1 MRALIVEDNHRIAQ
15 LVGQALGGAGF
26 ASDHA
31 DTIEDARLALGGQHF
46 DLVVLDLGM
55 PDEDGIVLLREMRVR
70 RQATPVL
77 ILTARGTLDER
88 VSGLDAGADDFLAK
102 PFAVQ
107 ELIAR
112 ARALTRRQGT
122 LLGDA
127 LTLGN
132 LRLDSIGRQAYVGEA
147 SLLLSAREIDLLERL
162 LRRAGRV
169 VAKPLLEG
177 DLVNAGT
184 ETSSNLIEVYV
195 HRLRRKLADA
205 DATVTIHTL
214 RGVGYILAERR

>member
-1 MRALIVEDNHRIAQ
+1 MRALIVEDNHRIAE

-31 DTIEDARLALGGQHF
+31 GTVEDARQALTTQHF

-70 RQATPVL
+70 RQSTPVL

-88 VSGLDAGADDFLAK
+88 VGGLEAGADDFLAK
-102 PFAVQ
+102 PFAVE

-112 ARALTRRQGT
+112 ARALTRRQGA

-132 LRLDSIGRQAYVGEA
+132 LRLDSVGRQAYVDERPV
-147 SLLLSAREIDLLERL
+147 LLSAREIDLLERL

-177 DLVNAGT
+177 DLVNLGP
-184 ETSSNLIEVYV
+184 ETTSNLIEVYV
-195 HRLRRKLADA
+195 HRLRRKLADGGA
-205 DATVTIHTL
+205 NVTIHTL
-214 RGVGYILAERR
+214 RGVGYILAEGR